1 MQRIISRIDKGLLN
15 VENFLII
22 LLLSVMVL
30 MAFLQVIL
38 RNLFSM
44 GILWADIFLRHLV
57 LWVGFI
63 GASLATR
70 ESKHINVDVLSR
82 MMSKA
87 KQPYLRVF
95 IDLVSAGVCLVL
107 ARAGYKFLSYE
118 IEAGTTLFNNIPAWI
133 FQLIIPVG
141 FALIGFR
148 FLLNIVE
155 QIIQIS
161 SKKNPEAPASGHK
174 ENPGFASSSEKTK
187 LK

>member
-1 MQRIISRIDKGLLN
+1 MQKIISRIDKGLLN
-15 VENFLII
+15 VENILII

-70 ESKHINVDVLSR
+70 EAKHINIDILTRLLS
-82 MMSKA
+82 KT
-87 KQPYLRVF
+87 KQAYF
-95 IDLVSAGVCLVL
+95 KIIIDFVSAAVCFIL
-107 ARAGYKFLSYE
+107 AGAGYKFLMYE
-118 IEAGTTLFNNIPAWI
+118 IEADTILFNNVPAWI

-148 FLLNIVE
+148 FILNIIE
-155 QIIQIS
+155 RIMQLT
-161 SKKNPEAPASGHK
+161 SKVK
-174 ENPGFASSSEKTK
+174 E
-187 LK
+187 

>member
-1 MQRIISRIDKGLLN
+1 MQKIISGIDKGLMRI
-15 VENFLII
+15 ENLLII

-30 MAFLQVIL
+30 MAFLQVVL

-70 ESKHINVDVLSR
+70 ESKHINIDILTRFVSG
-82 MMSKA
+82 A
-87 KQPYLRVF
+87 KQPYFKIF
-95 IDLVSAGVCLVL
+95 IDLISGGVCVIL
-107 ARAGYKFLSYE
+107 ARAGYKFLRYE
-118 IEAGTTLFNNIPAWI
+118 IEAGTTLFNDIPAWL

-148 FLLNIVE
+148 FILNLVE
-155 QIIQIS
+155 EIIQIS
-161 SKKNPEAPASGHK
+161 SKSNPEALVSK
-174 ENPGFASSSEKTK
+174 R
-187 LK
+187 

>member
-15 VENFLII
+15 VENFMII
-22 LLLSVMVL
+22 ALLSVMVL

-70 ESKHINVDVLSR
+70 ESKHINVDILSR
-82 MMSKA
+82 LMSEA
-87 KQPYLRVF
+87 KQPYLRIF
-95 IDLVSAGVCLVL
+95 INLISVGVCLVL

-118 IEAGTTLFNNIPAWI
+118 IQAGTTLFNDIPAWI

-148 FLLNIVE
+148 FLLNIIE

-161 SKKNPEAPASGHK
+161 SRSNPDAADSENKETPA
-174 ENPGFASSSEKTK
+174 
-187 LK
+187 

>member
-1 MQRIISRIDKGLLN
+1 MLRIISGIDKSLMRM
-15 VENFLII
+15 ENFLII

-70 ESKHINVDVLSR
+70 ESRHINIDILTRFV
-82 MMSKA
+82 SKA
-87 KQPYLRVF
+87 KQPYVKIF
-95 IDLVSAGVCLVL
+95 IDLISVLVCVIL
-107 ARAGYKFLSYE
+107 ARAGYKFLRYE
-118 IEAGTTLFNNIPAWI
+118 IEAGTTLFLNIPAWI

-148 FLLNIVE
+148 FVLNL
-155 QIIQIS
+155 IQETVRVLS
-161 SKKNPEAPASGHK
+161 GNKTPDQSPDSEAPAS
-174 ENPGFASSSEKTK
+174 ER
-187 LK
+187 

>member
-1 MQRIISRIDKGLLN
+1 MQRIISRIDKGLLS
-15 VENFLII
+15 VENLLIV

-70 ESKHINVDVLSR
+70 ESKHINVDILSR
-82 MMSKA
+82 LMSKK
-87 KQPYLRVF
+87 KQPYLRIF
-95 IDLVSAGVCLVL
+95 IDFVSAGVCFVL

-118 IEAGTTLFNNIPAWI
+118 IEAGTKLFNDIPAWI
-133 FQLIIPVG
+133 FELIIPVG

-148 FLLNIVE
+148 FLLNLIE

-161 SKKNPEAPASGHK
+161 SKVGPEAPAPKG
-174 ENPGFASSSEKTK
+174 EETVD
-187 LK
+187 